1 MKFRDFQHFGRK
13 LHIFNLNDI
22 RKIDPNFH
30 RQQLGYWLKSEY
42 VKPFANG
49 YYLLS
54 DAELNENSLF
64 MLANRIYE
72 PSYIS
77 LESALAYYSVIPESV
92 LGLLSVSSRK
102 TQQFESDWGR
112 LIYRSIK
119 PFLLVGYRVIEYE
132 TGAKFK
138 IASLEKAVLDYLYFN
153 NWINS
158 ADSITELRWNKQEI
172 IGVIDNSLFSMY
184 LRSFQNSAL
193 EQRVNFLR
201 EYVHA

>member
-1 MKFRDFQHFGRK
+1 
-13 LHIFNLNDI
+13 
-22 RKIDPNFH
+22 
-30 RQQLGYWLKSEY
+30 
-42 VKPFANG
+42 
-49 YYLLS
+49 
-54 DAELNENSLF
+54 
-64 MLANRIYE
+64 
-72 PSYIS
+72 
-77 LESALAYYSVIPESV
+77 
-92 LGLLSVSSRK
+92 
-102 TQQFESDWGR
+102 
-112 LIYRSIK
+112 
-119 PFLLVGYRVIEYE
+119 LVGYRVIEYE

-158 ADSITELRWNKQEI
+158 ADSFTELRWNKQEI